1 MLKFSIIIPVYNVLK
16 YLPECVSSVLQ
27 QSFNDYEIILVDD
40 GSTDGSEK
48 LCDQYAEKDSRIQVI
63 HQENQGLSAARNAG
77 IQAATGEFVL
87 FLDSDDCYEQ
97 NNLLERIAQKTSGA
111 DIVVF
116 NWKEFQDGQN
126 YEECKVKEYLSRMQK
141 EYVDGVSF
149 LQDVT
154 TMPLYPWYSWI
165 YAYRKEFWVEQG
177 FSFPTGI
184 KYEDVVLTYKVLLA
198 AKKIL
203 TAPDVWYCYRTAR
216 VGAITH
222 TLKYQTEV
230 DKLRSI
236 EENIYDVQNRDMPE
250 ALKVNLCNNFS
261 CLYYS
266 AVIQSFRIEPKED
279 RKKFWDALQEKKWI
293 CQYTTEKKQKFVRS
307 MINILGVPNTS
318 ALLNLRRI
326 IKERRSL

>member
-1 MLKFSIIIPVYNVLK
+1 MLKFSIIIPVYNVEK
-16 YLPECVSSVLQ
+16 YLPECVSSVLC
-27 QSFNDYEIILVDD
+27 QSFEDYEIILVDD
-40 GSTDGSEK
+40 GSTDGSGG
-48 LCDQYAEKDSRIQVI
+48 LCDQYAEKDSRIKVI
-63 HQENQGLSAARNAG
+63 HKENQGLSAARNAG
-77 IQAATGEFVL
+77 IRIATGEFFL
-87 FLDSDDCYEQ
+87 LLDSDDCYEQ

-116 NWKEFQDGQN
+116 NWKEFQDGK
-126 YEECKVKEYLSRMQK
+126 EHAECRVKEYLSRIQK
-141 EYVDGVSF
+141 EYADGVSF

-165 YAYRKEFWVEQG
+165 YAYRREFWVEQG
-177 FSFPTGI
+177 FSFPVGR
-184 KYEDVVLTYKVLLA
+184 KYEDVALTYKVLLA
-198 AKKIL
+198 AGKIL

-236 EENIYDVQNRDMPE
+236 EEDIYDVQNRNLPE
-250 ALKVNLCNNFS
+250 VLKENLCNNFS

-279 RKKFWDALQEKKWI
+279 REKFWELLQEAKWI

-307 MINILGVPNTS
+307 IINILGIPNTS
-318 ALLNLRRI
+318 ALLNLRRM
-326 IKERRSL
+326 IKEQRSL